1 MQKLFKISG
10 KYIFRFVDLKIW
22 LRLTIGYVVIF
33 IFFAVIALAAVRTIK
48 TNNER
53 ALIQSELNS
62 AVAELWDGTRVQEEF
77 VIRGRGQQKDKISRT
92 YSIVRNVA
100 VQNNRATQNKYPSLN
115 DAILYMD
122 TIIGK
127 KDFFFANRAQYD
139 SVLSV
144 CLKKVQALRDIV
156 ESPITSGAP
165 NVSVTSNKYSH
176 QISTAINLLETRYLL
191 FQRAP
196 GKGKD
201 EEQHNN
207 RLLYEIKTLLAQ
219 NKPLYF
225 IKTSAQRENMEAMVN
240 DLIQTNS
247 EFIELSKI
255 NNDFFAQ
262 IKNMIHPTIGSFK
275 DAIKNISND
284 NEADLQFVISLILYL
299 VALVL
304 LVMSGLAYY
313 ITRSVTHGI
322 DEIVRVAGAI
332 SRGGLGVIIQK
343 SMLTRKDEIGVLSR
357 SFEVM
362 SNKLRTTIS
371 DVMDGASFLSSASS
385 QLDSSSK
392 QLSTSASQQASSVEE
407 ISSTVEELVA
417 NVEQNSMNSLKTQK
431 MANAVFM
438 AIKQVTENTQS
449 AVAKSEQIT
458 IRVKTI
464 SDIAMQTNI
473 LALNAAVEAARA
485 GVAGRGFAVVAAEVR
500 KLAEKSKDASVDINQ
515 LSIEGYEESLN
526 GGESLN
532 KILPD
537 IEMTGELIDNISVA
551 SQEQNAGAMQINS
564 ALNSLNDLTQIN
576 AAQSEEIAASASELK
591 VQAEKLNTAIAI
603 FSLEDELVSED
614 LTAKDKITIRF
625 FRRISKPFR
634 KK

>member
-100 VQNNRATQNKYPSLN
+100 IQNNKATKNKYPSLN

-127 KDFFFANRAQYD
+127 KDYFFANRAQYD

-225 IKTSAQRENMEAMVN
+225 IKTSAQCENMEAMVN

-275 DAIKNISND
+275 DAIKTISND

-362 SNKLRTTIS
+362 SNRLRATIS
-371 DVMDGASFLSSASS
+371 DVMDAASFLSSASS

-625 FRRISKPFR
+625 FRRIFKPVR

>member
-1 MQKLFKISG
+1 MQKLFKMSG

-77 VIRGRGQQKDKISRT
+77 VIRGRKGQRDKISRT

-100 VQNNRATQNKYPSLN
+100 VQNNKATQNKYPSLN

-127 KDFFFANRAQYD
+127 KDYFFANRTQYD
-139 SVLSV
+139 SILAV
-144 CLKKVQALRDIV
+144 CLKKVQALKKIV
-156 ESPITSGAP
+156 ESPIASGAP
-165 NVSVTSNKYSH
+165 NVSVTSNKNSH
-176 QISTAINLLETRYLL
+176 QISAAINLLETRYLL

-196 GKGKD
+196 GKARD
-201 EEQHNN
+201 EEQHSNS
-207 RLLYEIKTLLAQ
+207 LLYEINTLLSQ

-225 IKTSAQRENMEAMVN
+225 VKTSAQRENMVAMVK

-262 IKNMIHPTIGSFK
+262 IKNMIHPTIGSFR
-275 DAIKNISND
+275 DAINNISND

-299 VALVL
+299 VAVVL

-332 SRGGLGVIIQK
+332 SRGGLGVNIQK
-343 SMLTRKDEIGVLSR
+343 SLLTRNDEIGVLSR

-362 SNKLRTTIS
+362 SNRLRTTIS
-371 DVMDGASFLSSASS
+371 DVMDAASFLSSASS

-417 NVEQNSMNSLKTQK
+417 NVEQNSVNSLKTQK

-438 AIKQVTENTQS
+438 AIKQVTVNTQS

-625 FRRISKPFR
+625 FRRIFKPFR